1 MMLLLLLFF
10 VVIFLFFC
18 FFFLWETDSITANGI
33 MGKVAP
39 PAFFN
44 NINFTLCRL
53 KYGVLGGPR
62 LAELF

>member
-10 VVIFLFFC
+10 VVVFLFLFFS
-18 FFFLWETDSITANGI
+18 LWETDSITANGI

-53 KYGVLGGPR
+53 KYGVLGSLL